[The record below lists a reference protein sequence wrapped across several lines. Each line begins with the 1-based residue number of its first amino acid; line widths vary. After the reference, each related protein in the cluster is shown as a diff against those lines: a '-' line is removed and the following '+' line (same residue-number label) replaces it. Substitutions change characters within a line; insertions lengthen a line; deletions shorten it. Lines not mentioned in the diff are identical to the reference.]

1 MSNAVLGQGPAA
13 RYRHDHPPIR
23 NVNQIQ
29 QQRMTLG
36 QRVADRVAATVGS
49 WPFIIVQTTLL
60 FSWIAFNV
68 WLVVMER
75 RNPGFLR
82 AWDPYPFIL
91 LNLVLSFQAAY
102 TGPVVMMSQNR
113 QAERDRLVAQ
123 SDYEVNQKA
132 ETEIQVV
139 MEHLA
144 HQDQLILDATARI
157 EALRQDPAVG
167 AVAQRVEE
175 ILRRLEANDRRTLAV
190 MEKLEARDPRPRG
203 GPGKSA

>member
-1 MSNAVLGQGPAA
+1 SSQALPQGPAGQW
-13 RYRHDHPPIR
+13 RHEHPPIR
-23 NVNQIQ
+23 NVNELMAAK
-29 QQRMTLG
+29 MTVG
-36 QRVADRVAATVGS
+36 QRIADRVAAMVGS
-49 WPFIIVQTTLL
+49 WPFMIVQSLMLL
-60 FSWIAFNV
+60 AWMVVNV
-68 WLVVMER
+68 WLIVMAHSH
-75 RNPGFLR
+75 PGFLR

-102 TGPVVMMSQNR
+102 TGPVVMMSQNS
-113 QAERDRLVAQ
+113 QAEKDRLVAQ

-167 AVAQRVEE
+167 AVAQKVEE
-175 ILRRLEANDRRTLAV
+175 ILRRLEASDRRTLAV
-190 MEKLEARDPRPRG
+190 MQKLGASEA
-203 GPGKSA
+203 